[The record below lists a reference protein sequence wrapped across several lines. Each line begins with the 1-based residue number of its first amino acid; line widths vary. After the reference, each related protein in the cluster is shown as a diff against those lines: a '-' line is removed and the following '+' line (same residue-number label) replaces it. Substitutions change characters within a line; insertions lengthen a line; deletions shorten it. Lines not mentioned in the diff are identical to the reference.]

1 MNRKTVAALFE
12 NVSDHLYH
20 PPRNWTMA
28 ARQHLNN
35 SAGIEG
41 IKMSAMMSKP
51 ASFLAHPLPECSC
64 RMAKSP
70 VVQPVKDKH
79 GALLFGGEE
88 DCPDWMVRSLA
99 IVSTKNNEPQS
110 EDYEGELPEDDPS
123 QDTQQESD
131 RSDTNKSSEQD
142 EEMDPDD

>member
-1 MNRKTVAALFE
+1 MNRKTVATLFE
-12 NVSDHLYH
+12 NVRDHLYH

-35 SAGIEG
+35 STSIEG
-41 IKMSAMMSKP
+41 IIMSAMMSKS

-64 RMAKSP
+64 RTTKSP
-70 VVQPVKDKH
+70 AVKPVKDEH
-79 GALLFGGEE
+79 GGLLFGGEE
-88 DCPDWMVRSLA
+88 ACPDWMVRSLA
-99 IVSTKNNEPQS
+99 IVSTKNNDLQS

-123 QDTQQESD
+123 QDTQQES
-131 RSDTNKSSEQD
+131 SDTNKSSEQD